1 MRSTKAVALVIFVWL
16 AVGSTVL
23 ADVQLS
29 IHDGRIS
36 IVAKDA
42 TVSQILAEWATI
54 GQIKIVNGE
63 KIPRDPI
70 TIELENVSEEQALDV
85 VLRTASGYI
94 AASRAIAVPNASRF
108 DRIIVM
114 PPSVVP
120 TPPPS
125 GAAPTATRVSAP
137 PPAEYASATPA
148 SQTPASQAP
157 EYRQQPSPVVAP
169 EPAYDNAN
177 GVNGEQ
183 PSVTVVGGIATQI
196 PIGRVQVSNRARQ
209 ALETVDPRTFK
220 LPNQPQGG
228 TTGVPGVSMPPGGF
242 AVPGMIVQPKPQP
255 R

>member
-1 MRSTKAVALVIFVWL
+1 MRSTKAVALVILVWL

-29 IHDGRIS
+29 IRDGRIS
-36 IVAKDA
+36 IVARDA
-42 TVSQILAEWATI
+42 TVSQILAEWAAV
-54 GQIKIVNGE
+54 GQIQIVNGE

-85 VLRTASGYI
+85 VLRAASGYI

-108 DRIIVM
+108 DRIVVV

-120 TPPPS
+120 TPPPP

-137 PPAEYASATPA
+137 PPAAYASAPPA
-148 SQTPASQAP
+148 APAP
-157 EYRQQPSPVVAP
+157 EYPQPPSPVVAP

-177 GVNGEQ
+177 GVNGDQ
-183 PSVTVVGGIATQI
+183 PSVTVVGGITTPT
-196 PIGRVQVSNRARQ
+196 PIVRAQVNGARQ

-220 LPNQPQGG
+220 LPNQPQDGAAG
-228 TTGVPGVSMPPGGF
+228 APRARTPPGGV
-242 AVPGMIVQPKPQP
+242 AVPGMIVQPKTP

>member
-29 IHDGRIS
+29 IRDGRIS

-42 TVSQILAEWATI
+42 TVSQILAEWATV
-54 GQIKIVNGE
+54 GQIQIVNGE

-85 VLRTASGYI
+85 VLRAASGYI

-108 DRIIVM
+108 DRIVVV
-114 PPSVVP
+114 PPNVVP
-120 TPPPS
+120 TPPPP

-137 PPAEYASATPA
+137 APAAYASAP
-148 SQTPASQAP
+148 PASQAP
-157 EYRQQPSPVVAP
+157 EYRQPSLVVAP

-177 GVNGEQ
+177 GVNGDQ
-183 PSVTVVGGIATQI
+183 PSVTVVGGITTPT
-196 PIGRVQVSNRARQ
+196 PIVRAQVSNGARQ

-220 LPNQPQGG
+220 LPNQPQDGAAG
-228 TTGVPGVSMPPGGF
+228 EPRARMPPRGV
-242 AVPGMIVQPKPQP
+242 AVPGMIVQPKPP

>member
-1 MRSTKAVALVIFVWL
+1 MRSTKAVALVMFVWL

-29 IHDGRIS
+29 IRDGRIS

-42 TVSQILAEWATI
+42 TVSQILAEWAAV
-54 GQIKIVNGE
+54 GQIQIVNGE

-108 DRIIVM
+108 DRIVVV

-120 TPPPS
+120 TPPPP

-137 PPAEYASATPA
+137 PPAAYASAPPA
-148 SQTPASQAP
+148 APAP
-157 EYRQQPSPVVAP
+157 EYPQPPSPVVAP

-177 GVNGEQ
+177 GVNGDQ
-183 PSVTVVGGIATQI
+183 PSVTVVGGITTPT
-196 PIGRVQVSNRARQ
+196 PIVRAQVNGARQ

-220 LPNQPQGG
+220 LPNQPQDGAAG
-228 TTGVPGVSMPPGGF
+228 APGARMPPGGV
-242 AVPGMIVQPKPQP
+242 AVPGMIVQPKPP